1 MLTPEEEL
9 GKVAEWLQWERS
21 EDYAQHEAILLK
33 SSIAERRKAGLTW
46 FPLRVVETGFGFG
59 AYPFIVIEKTNHE
72 QAPHSFQSGSP
83 VSLFSAAHDEKND
96 RLTGIIAFIDQHRMK
111 ISFQCDDLPDWVDL
125 GKLGVDSLFDSKSY
139 DAMFQAL
146 NQVINA
152 PKGRL
157 KELRDTLLGH
167 RHPQVQQRPIQG
179 HHQLNDSQLSAVRA
193 IISAEDV
200 AVVHGPPGT
209 GKTTTL
215 VHAIVELVALGKR
228 MMVCAPSNAATDH
241 LALGLHA
248 AGLKVVR
255 IGNLMKMHEDTS
267 DLSIDVRIQSD
278 RSYKQI
284 KELKK
289 RAAELR
295 RMAGKYK
302 RQFGKEEAEQR
313 RLLFEEARSS
323 RTEARELEKYLVD
336 KTLDEAQVI
345 ACTPVGSTS
354 EFLSNRHM
362 DVLVIDEAGQGI
374 EPMMWIP
381 ILKANSVVLAGDPFQ
396 LPPTIKSQQAM
407 RAGLSQTLL
416 EKAIQRVDA
425 TTLLEVQYRMN
436 ETIMGFS
443 NERFYQSKL
452 RAHESNALR
461 SLVGQDPILEF
472 IDTAGTGYEE
482 QEGADGSSLSNP
494 GEAALILRHIE
505 RTHIESLTHDI
516 AIITP
521 YRGQVQ
527 CLREALGARAMD
539 VNTVDSFQG
548 QERDVV
554 YISLVRSNDRSEIGF
569 LKDYR
574 RMNVALTRARMKLV
588 VVGDS
593 ATLGADPFYEAF
605 LQYAERVAGYRSAWE
620 WM

>member
-1 MLTPEEEL
+1 
-9 GKVAEWLQWERS
+9 GV
-21 EDYAQHEAILLK
+21 
-33 SSIAERRKAGLTW
+33 
-46 FPLRVVETGFGFG
+46 
-59 AYPFIVIEKTNHE
+59 
-72 QAPHSFQSGSP
+72 
-83 VSLFSAAHDEKND
+83 
-96 RLTGIIAFIDQHRMK
+96 IAFIDQHRMK
-111 ISFQCDDLPDWVDL
+111 VSFHSDDLPDWVDL

-146 NQVINA
+146 NQVINVQ
-152 PKGRL
+152 KGRL

-167 RHPQVQQRPIQG
+167 RTPHVQPRTIQP

-193 IISAEDV
+193 IASAEDV
-200 AVVHGPPGT
+200 AIVHGPPGT

-215 VHAIVELVALGKR
+215 VRAVVELTSHGKR
-228 MMVCAPSNAATDH
+228 VMVCAPSNAATDH

-323 RTEARELEKYLVD
+323 RAEARELEKYLVD

-354 EFLSNRHM
+354 EFLTDRHM
-362 DVLVIDEAGQGI
+362 DVVVIDEAGQGI
-374 EPMMWIP
+374 EPMLWIP
-381 ILKANSVVLAGDPFQ
+381 ILKANTVVLAGDPFQ

-407 RAGLSQTLL
+407 RAGLAQTLL

-436 ETIMGFS
+436 EIIMGFS

-452 RAHESNALR
+452 RAHEGNALR
-461 SLVGQDPILEF
+461 SLPGQDPILEF

-482 QEGADGSSLSNP
+482 QEGDDGSSLSNP
-494 GEAALILRHIE
+494 GEAGLIMRHIE
-505 RTHIESLTHDI
+505 KSQVESLTQDI
-516 AIITP
+516 AVITP
-521 YRGQVQ
+521 YRGQVHG
-527 CLREALGARAMD
+527 LRDALGGRSVD
-539 VNTVDSFQG
+539 INTVDSFQG
-548 QERDVV
+548 QERDVI

-605 LQYAERVAGYRSAWE
+605 LQYAERVEGYRSAWE